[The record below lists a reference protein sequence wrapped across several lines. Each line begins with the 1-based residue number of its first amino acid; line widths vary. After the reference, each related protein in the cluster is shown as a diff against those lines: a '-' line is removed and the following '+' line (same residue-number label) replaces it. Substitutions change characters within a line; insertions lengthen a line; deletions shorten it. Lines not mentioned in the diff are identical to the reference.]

1 MEPAAR
7 VIPICFYRLMFLCGS
22 GPPPPSK
29 SEAQTAKQLHDAVT
43 KNDSLTRELQAA
55 QQALEARTKELE
67 GIRQELLKSQQEQ
80 VEALKLEC
88 TLHAFRSR
96 VCLCQAH

>member
-55 QQALEARTKELE
+55 QQAAYEDETAR
-67 GIRQELLKSQQEQ
+67 R
-80 VEALKLEC
+80 
-88 TLHAFRSR
+88 R
-96 VCLCQAH
+96 VFAAADKDRT